1 MITTWATGLWL
12 GTVSQVSTPAFLSLP
27 DGVRARRLSTSR
39 GEFAA
44 LEAGADD
51 GPLVLLVPGWTGSK
65 EDYIAVLAPL
75 AQAGYHALA
84 LDQRGQYETPGTGR
98 EADYTLLALAADLA
112 AIAEHSADPSLGV
125 HLVGHSF
132 GGLVA
137 RSAVLGHPELAASL
151 TLLCSGPAAIPTQ
164 RQPLLQ
170 AMADA
175 IPAIGLRA
183 TWEAKR
189 AYERSLGA
197 PEVSHQ
203 IERFLE
209 RRFLSNDPVGLRT
222 MTQHLILA
230 PDDVDALADA
240 GVPTLVAFGDTDD
253 GWPTHLQ
260 VDMAHRLG
268 ARLAVIEQAGHS
280 PAVERPGE
288 TVATLTAFWAAIS
301 RPASRVL

>member
-1 MITTWATGLWL
+1 M
-12 GTVSQVSTPAFLSLP
+12 STPASLALP
-27 DGVRARRLSTSR
+27 DGVRARRLSTPR

-44 LEAGADD
+44 LESGR

-84 LDQRGQYETPGTGR
+84 FDQRGQYETPGTGR

-112 AIAEHSADPSLGV
+112 AVAEHSADPGLDV

-137 RSAVLGHPELAASL
+137 RSAVLGHRELAASL
-151 TLLCSGPAAIPTQ
+151 TLLCSGPAAIPTE

-175 IPAIGLRA
+175 IPAAGMEA
-183 TWEAKR
+183 TWQAKR

-197 PEVSHQ
+197 PEVPDA

-209 RRFLSNDPVGLRT
+209 RRFLSNDPVSLQA
-222 MTQHLILA
+222 MTRHLIFA
-230 PDDVDALADA
+230 PDEVDALADT
-240 GVPTLVAFGDTDD
+240 GVPTLVAFGDADD
-253 GWPTHLQ
+253 GWPTDLQ
-260 VDMAHRLG
+260 ADMAHRLG
-268 ARLAVIEQAGHS
+268 ARLAVIERAGHS
-280 PAVERPGE
+280 PAVERPRE
-288 TVATLTAFWAAIS
+288 TVATLTAFWAAVS
-301 RPASRVL
+301 RPASRVP

>member
-1 MITTWATGLWL
+1 M
-12 GTVSQVSTPAFLSLP
+12 STPAFLSLP
-27 DGVRARRLSTSR
+27 DGVRARRLPTSR

-44 LEAGADD
+44 LEAGPRD
-51 GPLVLLVPGWTGSK
+51 GPLVVLVPGWTGSK

-75 AQAGYHALA
+75 AEAGYHALA

-98 EADYTLLALAADLA
+98 EADYTLPALAADLA
-112 AIAEHSADPSLGV
+112 AVAEHSADPGLGI

-151 TLLCSGPAAIPTQ
+151 TLLCSGPAAIPAD

-175 IPAIGLRA
+175 IPAVGLQA

-189 AYERSLGA
+189 TYELSLGA
-197 PEVSHQ
+197 PVVPHE

-209 RRFLSNDPVGLRT
+209 RRFLSNDPVSLRA
-222 MTQHLILA
+222 MTQHLVSA
-230 PDDVDALADA
+230 PDEVQALAAA
-240 GVPTLVAFGDTDD
+240 GVPTLVAFGETDD
-253 GWPTHLQ
+253 GWPTDLQ

-268 ARLAVIEQAGHS
+268 AQLAVIERAGHS
-280 PAVERPGE
+280 PAVERPRE
-288 TVATLTAFWAAIS
+288 TVATLVTFWAAIS
-301 RPASRVL
+301 RPASRVP

>member
-1 MITTWATGLWL
+1 VITTWASGLWL
-12 GTVSQVSTPAFLSLP
+12 GTVSRVSTPAFLSLP
-27 DGVRARRLSTSR
+27 DGVRARRLPTSR
-39 GEFAA
+39 GGFAA
-44 LEAGADD
+44 LEAGPRD
-51 GPLVLLVPGWTGSK
+51 GPLVVLVPGWTGSK

-75 AQAGYHALA
+75 AEAGYHALA

-98 EADYTLLALAADLA
+98 EADYTLPALAADLA
-112 AIAEHSADPSLGV
+112 AVAEHSADPGLGI

-151 TLLCSGPAAIPTQ
+151 TLLCSGPAAIPAD

-175 IPAIGLRA
+175 IPAVGLQA

-189 AYERSLGA
+189 AYELSRGA
-197 PEVSHQ
+197 PVVPHE

-209 RRFLSNDPVGLRT
+209 RRFLSNDPVSLRA
-222 MTQHLILA
+222 MTQHLVSA
-230 PDDVDALADA
+230 PDEVEALAAA

-253 GWPTHLQ
+253 GWPTDVQ
-260 VDMAHRLG
+260 VDMARRLG
-268 ARLAVIEQAGHS
+268 ARLAVIERAGHS
-280 PAVERPGE
+280 PAVERPRE
-288 TVATLTAFWAAIS
+288 TVATLVTFWAAIS
-301 RPASRVL
+301 RPASRVP